1 MPHGDQPS
9 GSALRVQLEARV
21 GALLRRIQLV
31 ILDVDGVLTDG
42 GIYLAAD
49 GTELKRFDVKDGFG
63 IAQWRRAGGRVAFL
77 TGRRGTVV
85 EHRARELGVDCV
97 KQGSKDKGTDA
108 RGVCSELGVEA
119 SRTLVVGDD
128 LPDLAAFGVC
138 GVAVA
143 VADAAEQ
150 VRTAAHGV
158 TSARGGHGAVRE
170 VLDVLLAAGAPAG
183 ASESSGELDGSV
195 A

>member
-1 MPHGDQPS
+1 MPHGDQPR
-9 GSALRVQLEARV
+9 GSALRAQLEARV
-21 GALLRRIQLV
+21 GAALSRIQLV

-49 GTELKRFDVKDGFG
+49 GSEAKRFDVKDGFG

-85 EHRARELGVDCV
+85 DHRARELGVDCV

-108 RGVCSELGVEA
+108 RGICSELGVEA
-119 SRTLVVGDD
+119 SRALVVGDD

-143 VADAAEQ
+143 VADAVEE
-150 VRTAAHGV
+150 VRSAAHGV

-170 VLDVLLAAGAPAG
+170 IVEVLLATRAAGGAG
-183 ASESSGELDGSV
+183 DSGGEHDGSV